1 VLNEDEIKMQ
11 HIMKVEVVQYLIHSR
26 SNYSEP
32 ITDVNEDDFEMCVQF
47 CEQNQLHLEEG
58 NGKHNESFY
67 LLSALMNT
75 Y

>member
-32 ITDVNEDDFEMCVQF
+32 ITDVNEDDFEMCV
-47 CEQNQLHLEEG
+47 
-58 NGKHNESFY
+58 
-67 LLSALMNT
+67 
-75 Y
+75 